1 MLASSL
7 VVDKSFIA
15 FVALFGFLS
24 GFFAGTAYQA
34 PMLAAQLYF
43 PDRKGLVSKILL
55 LGMATGIG
63 LYSYLTAL
71 WASQGSAAEICDV
84 KMIVQYLGMCMLG
97 HSVVASALLSM
108 PSKQIKN
115 DDMR

>member
-1 MLASSL
+1 MTTFSREPRNPRTVYLVGSLFCAGCMLASSL

-15 FVALFGFLS
+15 FIALFGFLS

-84 KMIVQYLGMCMLG
+84 KMIVQ
-97 HSVVASALLSM
+97 
-108 PSKQIKN
+108 
-115 DDMR
+115 